1 MLLLRSLLFNLFLYT
16 GIVVVFLIALP
27 ALFLP
32 QKITLIFGKFLGHY
46 VVFIVRIFLNTKV
59 EFKGTE
65 NIPKNEKYFVA
76 SAHQSMFET
85 FALQSVLDY
94 PVFILKKELLKIPLF
109 GQYLRKIKSIEIVR
123 DTTTKENIS
132 FFDKVAKIVKEENNW
147 KSRVCWYYL

>member
-32 QKITLIFGKFLGHY
+32 TKFTLLFGKFLGHY
-46 VVFIVRIFLNTKV
+46 VVFVVRIFLNTRV
-59 EFKGTE
+59 EIKGIG
-65 NIPKNEKYFVA
+65 NIPKTEKYFLA

-94 PVFILKKELLKIPLF
+94 PVFILKKELKNTSNNEIKNKNEPLYKYVVMF
-109 GQYLRKIKSIEIVR
+109 F
-123 DTTTKENIS
+123 IS
-132 FFDKVAKIVKEENNW
+132 GFKKFNLFIIF
-147 KSRVCWYYL
+147 L

>member
-27 ALFLP
+27 SLFLP
-32 QKITLIFGKFLGHY
+32 KKITLLFGKFLGNY

-59 EFKGTE
+59 EFKGID

-85 FALQSVLDY
+85 FALQKVLDY
-94 PVFILKKELLKIPLF
+94 PIFILNVTVKI
-109 GQYLRKIKSIEIVR
+109 III
-123 DTTTKENIS
+123 
-132 FFDKVAKIVKEENNW
+132 
-147 KSRVCWYYL
+147 